1 MYIRLDQVNID
12 RAAVDIIDNYPIMF
26 DVTTHKRLKIYN
38 TVLINRLYK
47 LANHEKYYY
56 GLCNDLLHKLEPIHI
71 ETIDGSLSKLH
82 KIFIELSYVKPLIT
96 KSNDYWWKLND
107 YQSRILVLTDMIEI
121 VKRVIEL
128 EK

>member
-56 GLCNDLLHKLEPIHI
+56 GLCYDLLHKLEPIHI
-71 ETIDGSLSKLH
+71 ETIDSSLSKLH
-82 KIFIELSYVKPLIT
+82 KIFIELSYVKPLST